1 MVGDIAILC
10 SIILS
15 GVQNTEKS
23 FKKME
28 SIQNVKKC
36 YRILQKNINFRSWQW
51 R

>member
-1 MVGDIAILC
+1 MVEDIVVLC

-15 GVQNTEKS
+15 GVQNTEKR

-36 YRILQKNINFRSWQW
+36 YRVLQKNINFRSWQW